1 MTLSVC
7 VTREPTGTWYT
18 TNVELDNLQERLS
31 KIHWDETTSIQI
43 EKLPNPISSLTKWEG

>member
-43 EKLPNPISSLTKWEG
+43 EKLPNPVVRNKEK